1 MTLKLIQ
8 TGDGSFTLFVHELN
22 EHYHSTF
29 GAVNE
34 SRHIFIN
41 AGFNYFK
48 NITEQI
54 NIFEFGFGTG
64 LNAFLTLFEARKNKQ
79 KVNYTTIEPNP
90 LDKDIF
96 SKLNYFDF
104 IKDKNAEKIFLRLHQ
119 NSWNKHAEISK
130 GFFLLK
136 IKSKIEDVALDPDK
150 YHLVYFDA
158 FAPEVQPELWT
169 EQIFQKVYNSMRN
182 NGVLV
187 TYSAKGMVKRNM
199 IFAGLKVEKLPGP
212 KGKREFI
219 RAVKN

>member
-8 TGDGSFTLFVHELN
+8 TGDGSFTLFVPELN
-22 EHYHSTF
+22 EHYHSVF

-169 EQIFQKVYNSMRN
+169 EQIFQSACNLFGKG
-182 NGVLV
+182 NG
-187 TYSAKGMVKRNM
+187 
-199 IFAGLKVEKLPGP
+199 
-212 KGKREFI
+212 
-219 RAVKN
+219 

>member
-1 MTLKLIQ
+1 MPLKLIK
-8 TGDGSFTLFVHELN
+8 TDDGSFTLFVSELN

-48 NITEQI
+48 NISEQI
-54 NIFEFGFGTG
+54 NIFELGFGTG
-64 LNAFLTLFEARKNKQ
+64 LNAFLTLFRARKNKQ
-79 KVNYTTIEPNP
+79 KVNYTAIEPDP
-90 LDKDIF
+90 LNKNLF
-96 SKLNYFDF
+96 PRLNYFDF

-119 NSWNKHAEISK
+119 NDRNKHTEISK

-136 IKSKIEDVALDPDK
+136 IKSKIEDVILESDK

-158 FAPEVQPELWT
+158 FAPKVQPELWT

-199 IFAGLKVEKLPGP
+199 ISAGFKVEKLPGP
-212 KGKREFI
+212 RGKREFI

>member
-1 MTLKLIQ
+1 MPLKLIQ
-8 TGDGSFTLFVHELN
+8 TGDGSFTLFVPELN

-48 NITEQI
+48 NITGQI
-54 NIFEFGFGTG
+54 NILELGFGTG

-79 KVNYTTIEPNP
+79 KVNYTAIEPNSI
-90 LDKDIF
+90 DKEIF
-96 SKLNYFDF
+96 SRLNYFDF

-119 NSWNKHAEISK
+119 NDWNKHAEISK
-130 GFFLLK
+130 DFFLLK
-136 IKSKIEDVALDPDK
+136 INSKIEDVILESDK

-199 IFAGLKVEKLPGP
+199 ISAGLKVEKLPGP

>member
-1 MTLKLIQ
+1 MPLKLIK
-8 TGDGSFTLFVHELN
+8 TGDGSFTLFVPELN

-48 NITEQI
+48 NISEQI
-54 NIFEFGFGTG
+54 NILELGFGTG

-79 KVNYTTIEPNP
+79 KVNYTAIESDP

-96 SKLNYFDF
+96 HKLNYFDF

-119 NSWNKHAEISK
+119 NEWNKHAEISK
-130 GFFLLK
+130 DFFLLK
-136 IKSKIEDVALDPDK
+136 IKSKFEDVISETDK

-158 FAPEVQPELWT
+158 FAPEVQRELWT
-169 EQIFQKVYNSMRN
+169 EQIFQKVYKSMRN

-199 IFAGLKVEKLPGP
+199 ISAGLKVEKIPGP
-212 KGKREFI
+212 KGKRDFI
-219 RAVKN
+219 RAVKK

>member
-1 MTLKLIQ
+1 MPLKLIK
-8 TGDGSFTLFVHELN
+8 TGDGSFTLFVPELN

-48 NITEQI
+48 NLTEQI
-54 NIFEFGFGTG
+54 NILELGFGTG
-64 LNAFLTLFEARKNKQ
+64 LNAFLTLFEVRKNKQ
-79 KVNYTTIEPNP
+79 KVNYTAIEPDP
-90 LDKDIF
+90 IDKDIF
-96 SKLNYFDF
+96 SRLNYFDF

-119 NSWNKHAEISK
+119 NDWNKHAEISK
-130 GFFLLK
+130 DFFLLK
-136 IKSKIEDVALDPDK
+136 INSKIEDVILESDK
-150 YHLVYFDA
+150 YQLVYFDA
-158 FAPEVQPELWT
+158 FAPEVQPGLWT
-169 EQIFQKVYNSMRN
+169 EQIFQKVYKSMRN

-199 IFAGLKVEKLPGP
+199 ISAGLKVEKIPGP

-219 RAVKN
+219 RAVKK

>member
-1 MTLKLIQ
+1 MPLKLIQ
-8 TGDGSFTLFVHELN
+8 TGDGSHTLFVYELN

-54 NIFEFGFGTG
+54 NILELGFGTG

-79 KVNYTTIEPNP
+79 KVNYTAIEPYP

-96 SKLNYFDF
+96 PKLNYFDF

-119 NSWNKHAEISK
+119 NNWNKHAEISK
-130 GFFLLK
+130 DFFLLK
-136 IKSKIEDVALDPDK
+136 INSKIEDVILESDK

-199 IFAGLKVEKLPGP
+199 ISAGLEVEKLPGP

-219 RAVKN
+219 RAVKK